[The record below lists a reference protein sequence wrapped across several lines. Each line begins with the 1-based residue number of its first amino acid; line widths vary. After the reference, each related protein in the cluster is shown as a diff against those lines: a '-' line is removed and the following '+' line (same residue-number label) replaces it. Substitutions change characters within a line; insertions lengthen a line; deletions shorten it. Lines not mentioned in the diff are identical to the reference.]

1 MVFTIKY
8 RAFRFKFSHHPIL
21 WFFWVP
27 HFSETVEML
36 GGWENFW
43 RTSMNS
49 IQRKWDRNGTYS
61 PSAMRTEWVIRFLFS
76 WFVFLGCAVS
86 CAFLVD
92 EILRNQRASPQILQA
107 TSGSGW
113 FRRVAGS
120 SFAALT
126 LSERHRIS
134 GRKGGEGGESISDV
148 GSSKRNQDKL
158 GWQQAEV
165 EERPLGGNAA

>member
-1 MVFTIKY
+1 MIFLGPPFFGDGGDAWRMGKFLENIDEFDPAEMGQKWNLFTKCHEN
-8 RAFRFKFSHHPIL
+8 RVGDPLLIL
-21 WFFWVP
+21 LVC
-27 HFSETVEML
+27 
-36 GGWENFW
+36 
-43 RTSMNS
+43 
-49 IQRKWDRNGTYS
+49 
-61 PSAMRTEWVIRFLFS
+61 
-76 WFVFLGCAVS
+76 FLGCAVS

>member
-1 MVFTIKY
+1 
-8 RAFRFKFSHHPIL
+8 
-21 WFFWVP
+21 
-27 HFSETVEML
+27 
-36 GGWENFW
+36 
-43 RTSMNS
+43 MNS